1 MGCRKCGTEIEA
13 ARVGRFAAKGKT
25 PKLCEA
31 CAKHALRNYRAKQSR
46 AMRAQ
51 VYADCGLV
59 RVVVNGRTFWE

>member
-1 MGCRKCGTEIEA
+1 MRCQKCENEIEG
-13 ARVGRFAAKGKT
+13 ARVERFAAKGKT
-25 PKLCEA
+25 PRYCET
-31 CAKHALRNYRAKQSR
+31 CGKRLLRNARARQSR